1 MLNYDKLEI
10 GNRLHAFR
18 KKAGLTQA
26 EAAEAAGLSDRAY
39 AEIERGLSNMR
50 TETLLNIC
58 RVLRITPNDLLL
70 FSNDAVPTPEEL
82 LAMLYRCSPA
92 ERETAGRLLQ
102 VYLESLR

>member
-26 EAAEAAGLSDRAY
+26 ETAEAAGLSDRAY

-70 FSNDAVPTPEEL
+70 FSVMSVLYHTNIGFHLYCYIDKRAIRAAY
-82 LAMLYRCSPA
+82 LAHH
-92 ERETAGRLLQ
+92 
-102 VYLESLR
+102 